1 VSYGL
6 CNTHCVQTTR
16 LDSSANDA
24 LDGKMLIMPSD
35 FFRFLLQARVVP
47 CYLNPV
53 AQFILCP
60 GYPKALIRLLKFFG
74 WSIVAV
80 FCGLLLGLSGAFLY
94 LSPGLPS
101 VEALRSIQLQIPLR
115 VYSSDNKLI
124 AEFGEMRRTP
134 IRFADI
140 PPNFINALLSAED
153 DNFANHYGV
162 DPSSLM
168 RAATQLV
175 KSGHIQSG
183 GSTITMQVAKN
194 FFLTSERSFSR
205 KTTEILLALQIERQ
219 LTKDEILEL
228 YVNKIYLGNRAYGIE
243 AAAQVYY
250 GKSIRDVSLAQ
261 MAMIAGLPKAPSR
274 FNPLANPARS
284 KERRDWI
291 LGRMYKLG
299 KITEADY
306 TTAINEPLNASYHV
320 PTPEVNAPYIAEMAR
335 AEMVGRYGSDAYTE
349 GFRVTT
355 TVPSNLQEMAN
366 TALHE
371 GLMTYDQRH
380 GYRGPESRLP
390 GKTREAW
397 ATELTKQRTISSL
410 EPAIVTQVDKT
421 GLQVLTRTGEEHVGW
436 DSMKWAR
443 PFLNTNSMGANPKQP
458 SDVAQVGDLIR
469 VQRQPDNSLK
479 FSQIPQA
486 QGALV
491 SLDPQNGAIRSLVG
505 GFAFEQSNYNRAMQ
519 AKRQPGSSFKP
530 FVYSAALDN
539 GYTAASLV
547 NDAPIVFVDEYLDKV
562 WRPKNDTNTFL
573 GPIRLREGLYKSRNL
588 VSIRLVQAL
597 GIDRTIDYISKFGF
611 NKQDLPRNLSLALGT
626 ATLTPMEI
634 ATGWSTFANGGYK
647 ISPYI
652 IDKIE
657 SRNGDTLFVA
667 NPPSVPQGAAVT
679 NGIAAPTDAQAF
691 TVNATPGEAPAA
703 PGAAPQTPAVAERIV
718 DGRTTYIL
726 NSMLEDVIKLGTGRR
741 ALALGRSDIAG
752 KTGTT
757 NESKDAWFSGYNADY
772 VTTVWTGFDQP
783 ESLGKREFGGTVAL
797 PIWMNYMA
805 AALKDKPPHT
815 QPEPEGIL
823 SLRVDPVS
831 GRAASPG
838 TPGAYFELFKA
849 EDTPPSVNE
858 LGNGNAPGSPLP
870 ADEAAPIDLF

>member
-1 VSYGL
+1 
-6 CNTHCVQTTR
+6 
-16 LDSSANDA
+16 
-24 LDGKMLIMPSD
+24 M
-35 FFRFLLQARVVP
+35 
-47 CYLNPV
+47 
-53 AQFILCP
+53 
-60 GYPKALIRLLKFFG
+60 IRLLKFFW
-74 WSIVAV
+74 WSFVAV
-80 FCGLLLGLSGAFLY
+80 ICAVVLGLSGAFLY
-94 LSPGLPS
+94 LSPSLPS

-115 VYSSDNKLI
+115 VYSSDGKLI
-124 AEFGEMRRTP
+124 AEFGEMRRSP

-140 PPNFINALLSAED
+140 PPHFIQALLSAED

-168 RAATQLV
+168 RAATQLL
-175 KSGHIQSG
+175 KSGHIQTG

-194 FFLTSERSFSR
+194 FFLSSERSFSR
-205 KTTEILLALQIERQ
+205 KTNEILLALQIERE

-274 FNPLANPARS
+274 FNPLANPTRA

-299 KITEADY
+299 KIDEASY
-306 TTAINEPLNASYHV
+306 QAALAEPINASYHV

-355 TVPSNLQEMAN
+355 TVPSDLQEMAN
-366 TALHE
+366 SAVLD
-371 GLMTYDQRH
+371 GLSAYDHRH

-390 GKTREAW
+390 GKTHAAW
-397 ATELTKQRTISSL
+397 LQELPKLRTLGGL
-410 EPAIVTQVDKT
+410 EPAIVTQVDKS
-421 GLQVLTRTGEEHVGW
+421 GLRVLTKSGEEENVAW
-436 DSMKWAR
+436 DTMKWAR
-443 PFLNTNSMGANPKQP
+443 PFLNTNSQGRAPQQP
-458 SDVAQVGDLIR
+458 SDVAQVGDVIR
-469 VQRQPDNSLK
+469 VQRTTEGGLS
-479 FSQIPQA
+479 FSQVPGA
-486 QGALV
+486 QSALV
-491 SLDPQNGAIRSLVG
+491 TLDPNNGAIRALVG
-505 GFAFEQSNYNRAMQ
+505 GFSFEQSNYNRAMQ

-530 FVYSAALDN
+530 FVYSAALDS

-573 GPIRLREGLYKSRNL
+573 GPIRMREALYKSRNL
-588 VSIRLVQAL
+588 VSIRLLQAM
-597 GIDRTIDYISKFGF
+597 GIDKTIDYIARFGF

-634 ATGWSTFANGGYK
+634 ATGWSAFANGGYK
-647 ISPYI
+647 ITPYL
-652 IDKIE
+652 IDRIE
-657 SRNGDTLFVA
+657 SRNGETLFTA
-667 NPPSVPQGAAVT
+667 NPPSVPQGHQDQAGMAA
-679 NGIAAPTDAQAF
+679 AEAPIVTDA
-691 TVNATPGEAPAA
+691 
-703 PGAAPQTPAVAERIV
+703 GADVSAVVPQVPVVAEQII
-718 DGRTTYIL
+718 DGRTSYIL
-726 NSMLEDVIKLGTGRR
+726 TSMLQDVIKRGTGRR
-741 ALALGRSDIAG
+741 ALALGRTDLAG

-772 VTTVWTGFDQP
+772 VTTVWSGFDQP
-783 ESLGKREFGGTVAL
+783 ETLGRREYGGTVAL
-797 PIWMNYMA
+797 PIWMSFMG
-805 AALKDKPPHT
+805 AALKDKPMHT
-815 QPEPEGIL
+815 LPQPEGIL

-831 GRAASPG
+831 GRAA
-838 TPGAYFELFKA
+838 TPSTPNAYFELFKA

-858 LGNGNAPGSPLP
+858 LGGSAPGSPLP
-870 ADEAAPIDLF
+870 ADESAPIDLF

>member
-1 VSYGL
+1 
-6 CNTHCVQTTR
+6 
-16 LDSSANDA
+16 
-24 LDGKMLIMPSD
+24 M
-35 FFRFLLQARVVP
+35 
-47 CYLNPV
+47 
-53 AQFILCP
+53 
-60 GYPKALIRLLKFFG
+60 RLLKFFG

-115 VYSSDNKLI
+115 VYSSDDKLI

-366 TALHE
+366 TAVHD
-371 GLMTYDQRH
+371 GLITYDQRH

-397 ATELTKQRTISSL
+397 ATELTKQRTINGL
-410 EPAIVTQVDKT
+410 EPAIVTQVDKN
-421 GLQVLTRTGEEHVGW
+421 GLQVMTRTGEGHVSW

-443 PFLNTNSMGANPKQP
+443 PFLNTNSMGPNPKQP

-491 SLDPQNGAIRSLVG
+491 SLDPQNGAIRALVG

-530 FVYSAALDN
+530 FVYSAALDS
-539 GYTAASLV
+539 GYTASSLV

-573 GPIRLREGLYKSRNL
+573 GPIRLREALYKSRNL
-588 VSIRLVQAL
+588 VSIRLLQAM
-597 GIDRTIDYISKFGF
+597 GVGKTIDYITRFGF
-611 NKQDLPRNLSLALGT
+611 NKQDLPPNLSLALGT

-634 ATGWSTFANGGYK
+634 ATGWSAFANGGYK
-647 ISPYI
+647 ITPYI

-667 NPPSVPQGAAVT
+667 NPPSVPQGDVAT
-679 NGIAAPTDAQAF
+679 SGIAVPAAQSF
-691 TVNATPGEAPAA
+691 TVNATPAEAPAA
-703 PGAAPQTPAVAERIV
+703 PGIAPPTPAVAERII

-783 ESLGKREFGGTVAL
+783 ESLGRKEFGGTVAL

-849 EDTPPSVNE
+849 EDTPPSADE
-858 LGNGNAPGSPLP
+858 LGNGSAPGSPLP

>member
-1 VSYGL
+1 
-6 CNTHCVQTTR
+6 
-16 LDSSANDA
+16 
-24 LDGKMLIMPSD
+24 M
-35 FFRFLLQARVVP
+35 
-47 CYLNPV
+47 
-53 AQFILCP
+53 
-60 GYPKALIRLLKFFG
+60 IRLLKFFG

-80 FCGLLLGLSGAFLY
+80 FCGLLLALSGAFLY

-115 VYSSDNKLI
+115 VYSSDGKLI

-194 FFLTSERSFSR
+194 FFLSSERSFSR

-299 KITEADY
+299 KISEADY
-306 TTAINEPLNASYHV
+306 QAAVAEPLNASYHV
-320 PTPEVNAPYIAEMAR
+320 PTPEVNAPYVAEMAR

-355 TVPSNLQEMAN
+355 TVPSDLQELAN
-366 TALHE
+366 TAVHE
-371 GLMTYDQRH
+371 GLITYDQRH

-390 GKTREAW
+390 GKTHAAW
-397 ATELTKQRTISSL
+397 AQELTKQRSISGL
-410 EPAIVTQVDKT
+410 EPAIVTQVDKN
-421 GLQVLTRTGEEHVGW
+421 GLQVLTRTGEEHVSW

-443 PFLNTNSMGANPKQP
+443 PFLNTNSMGPAPKQP

-469 VQRQPDNSLK
+469 VQRQADNSLK
-479 FSQIPQA
+479 FRQIPVV

-505 GFAFEQSNYNRAMQ
+505 GFAFEQSNYNRALQ

-573 GPIRLREGLYKSRNL
+573 GPIRMREALYKSRNL
-588 VSIRLVQAL
+588 VSIRLLQSL
-597 GIDRTIDYISKFGF
+597 GVDRTIDYISKFGF

-634 ATGWSTFANGGYK
+634 ATGWSVFANGGYK
-647 ISPYI
+647 VTPYI

-657 SRNGDTLFVA
+657 SRNGETLFTA
-667 NPPSVPQGAAVT
+667 NPPSVPTGDTASS
-679 NGIAAPTDAQAF
+679 GIAAPTEQSF
-691 TVNATPGEAPAA
+691 TVNNVPGETPSQAPVQA
-703 PGAAPQTPAVAERIV
+703 PAVAERII

-741 ALALGRSDIAG
+741 ALALGRTDLAG

-783 ESLGKREFGGTVAL
+783 ESLGRREYGGTVAL
-797 PIWMNYMA
+797 PIWMNYMG
-805 AALKDKPPHT
+805 AALKDKPAHT
-815 QPEPEGIL
+815 QAEPEGIL

-831 GRAASPG
+831 GRAATPG
-838 TPGAYFELFKA
+838 TPNAYFELFKS

-858 LGNGNAPGSPLP
+858 LGNGYAPGSPLP
-870 ADEAAPIDLF
+870 ADESAPIDLF

>member
-1 VSYGL
+1 
-6 CNTHCVQTTR
+6 
-16 LDSSANDA
+16 
-24 LDGKMLIMPSD
+24 M
-35 FFRFLLQARVVP
+35 
-47 CYLNPV
+47 
-53 AQFILCP
+53 
-60 GYPKALIRLLKFFG
+60 IRLLKFFG

-115 VYSSDNKLI
+115 VYSSDGKLI

-168 RAATQLV
+168 RAASQLV

-299 KITEADY
+299 KIDEAAY
-306 TTAINEPLNASYHV
+306 QAAINEPLNASYHV

-366 TALHE
+366 TAVHE
-371 GLMTYDQRH
+371 GLITYDQRH

-390 GKTREAW
+390 GKTPAAW
-397 ATELTKQRTISSL
+397 ATELTKQRTISGL
-410 EPAIVTQVDKT
+410 EPAIVTLIEKNGV
-421 GLQVLTRTGEEHVGW
+421 QVLTRNGEEHVSW

-443 PFLNTNSMGANPKQP
+443 PFLNTNSMGPAPKQP

-469 VQRQPDNSLK
+469 VQRQADNALK
-479 FSQIPQA
+479 FSQIPVA
-486 QGALV
+486 QSALV
-491 SLDPQNGAIRSLVG
+491 SLDPQNGAIRALVG

-539 GYTAASLV
+539 GYTPATLV

-573 GPIRLREGLYKSRNL
+573 GPIRMREALYKSRNL
-588 VSIRLVQAL
+588 VSIRLLQAL
-597 GIDRTIDYISKFGF
+597 GVDRTIDYISKFGF

-647 ISPYI
+647 ITPYI

-667 NPPSVPQGAAVT
+667 NPPSVPKGDIAS
-679 NGIAAPTDAQAF
+679 NGIAAPVSNTF
-691 TVNATPGEAPAA
+691 TVNPTPGEAPAT
-703 PGAAPQTPAVAERIV
+703 QTTVQAPAVAERII
-718 DGRTTYIL
+718 DGRTTFIL

-741 ALALGRSDIAG
+741 ALSMGRSDIAG

-797 PIWMNYMA
+797 PIWMNYMS
-805 AALKDKPPHT
+805 AALKGKPPHT
-815 QPEPEGIL
+815 QAEPEGIL

-831 GRAASPG
+831 GRAATPS
-838 TPGAYFELFKA
+838 TPGAYFELFKS
-849 EDTPPSVNE
+849 EDSPPSINE

>member
-1 VSYGL
+1 
-6 CNTHCVQTTR
+6 
-16 LDSSANDA
+16 
-24 LDGKMLIMPSD
+24 M
-35 FFRFLLQARVVP
+35 
-47 CYLNPV
+47 
-53 AQFILCP
+53 
-60 GYPKALIRLLKFFG
+60 RLLKFFG

-80 FCGLLLGLSGAFLY
+80 FCGLLLALSGAFLY

-115 VYSSDNKLI
+115 VYSSDGKLI

-134 IRFADI
+134 IRFAEI

-194 FFLTSERSFSR
+194 FFLSSERSFSR

-299 KITEADY
+299 KITEAAY
-306 TTAINEPLNASYHV
+306 TEAINEPLNASYHV
-320 PTPEVNAPYIAEMAR
+320 PTPEVSAPYIAEMAR

-355 TVPSNLQEMAN
+355 TVPSDLQEMAN
-366 TALHE
+366 TAVHE

-390 GKTREAW
+390 GKTQAAW
-397 ATELTKQRTISSL
+397 ATELTKQRTISGL
-410 EPAIVTQVDKT
+410 EPAIVTQIEKNGV
-421 GLQVLTRTGEEHVGW
+421 QVLTRNGEEHVAW
-436 DSMKWAR
+436 DTMKWAR
-443 PFLNTNSMGANPKQP
+443 PFLNTNSMGAVPRQP
-458 SDVAQVGDLIR
+458 ADVAQVGDLIR

-479 FSQIPQA
+479 FSQIPVA

-491 SLDPQNGAIRSLVG
+491 TLDPKNGAIRALVG

-573 GPIRLREGLYKSRNL
+573 GPIRMREALYKSRNL
-588 VSIRLVQAL
+588 VSIRLLQSMGV
-597 GIDRTIDYISKFGF
+597 DHTIDYISKFGF

-647 ISPYI
+647 ITPYI

-657 SRNGDTLFVA
+657 SRNGEMLFSA
-667 NPPSVPQGAAVT
+667 NPPSVPTGDT
-679 NGIAAPTDAQAF
+679 TSSGIAAPEHSF
-691 TVNATPGEAPAA
+691 TVNTVAGENPIQAPV
-703 PGAAPQTPAVAERIV
+703 QTPAVAERII

-726 NSMLEDVIKLGTGRR
+726 NSMLQDVIKLGTGRR
-741 ALALGRSDIAG
+741 ALSLGRTDLAG

-783 ESLGKREFGGTVAL
+783 ESLGRREYGGTVAL
-797 PIWMNYMA
+797 PIWINFMG
-805 AALKDKPPHT
+805 AALKDKPAHT
-815 QPEPEGIL
+815 QAEPEGIL

-831 GRAASPG
+831 GRAATPG
-838 TPGAYFELFKA
+838 TPNAYFELFKS

-858 LGNGNAPGSPLP
+858 LGNGVAPGSPLP

>member
-1 VSYGL
+1 
-6 CNTHCVQTTR
+6 
-16 LDSSANDA
+16 
-24 LDGKMLIMPSD
+24 
-35 FFRFLLQARVVP
+35 
-47 CYLNPV
+47 
-53 AQFILCP
+53 
-60 GYPKALIRLLKFFG
+60 
-74 WSIVAV
+74 V
-80 FCGLLLGLSGAFLY
+80 FCGLLLALSGAFLY

-115 VYSSDNKLI
+115 VYSSDGKLI

-299 KITEADY
+299 KITEAAY
-306 TTAINEPLNASYHV
+306 TEAINEPLNASYHV

-355 TVPSNLQEMAN
+355 TVPSDLQEMAN
-366 TALHE
+366 TAVHE

-390 GKTREAW
+390 GKTQAAW
-397 ATELTKQRTISSL
+397 ASELTKQRTISGL
-410 EPAIVTQVDKT
+410 EPAIVTLVEKN
-421 GLQVLTRTGEEHVGW
+421 GLQVLTRNGEEHVAW

-443 PFLNTNSMGANPKQP
+443 PFLNTNSMGPVPRQP
-458 SDVAQVGDLIR
+458 ADVAQVGDLIR
-469 VQRQPDNSLK
+469 VQRQADNSLK
-479 FSQIPQA
+479 FSQIPVA

-491 SLDPQNGAIRSLVG
+491 TLDPQNGAIRALVG

-530 FVYSAALDN
+530 FIYSAALDN
-539 GYTAASLV
+539 GYTPASLV

-573 GPIRLREGLYKSRNL
+573 GPIRMREALYKSRNL
-588 VSIRLVQAL
+588 VSIRLLQSMGV
-597 GIDRTIDYISKFGF
+597 DRTIDYISKFGF

-647 ISPYI
+647 ITPYI

-657 SRNGDTLFVA
+657 SRNGELLFSA
-667 NPPSVPQGAAVT
+667 NPPSAPTGNTAT
-679 NGIAAPTDAQAF
+679 SGIAAPEHNF
-691 TVNATPGEAPAA
+691 TINNVAGETSAPAA
-703 PGAAPQTPAVAERIV
+703 TQAPAVAERII

-726 NSMLEDVIKLGTGRR
+726 NSMLQDVIKLGTGRR
-741 ALALGRSDIAG
+741 ALALGRTDLAG

-783 ESLGKREFGGTVAL
+783 ESLGRREYGGTVAL
-797 PIWMNYMA
+797 PIWMSFMG

-831 GRAASPG
+831 GRAATPG
-838 TPGAYFELFKA
+838 TPNAYFELFKS

-858 LGNGNAPGSPLP
+858 LGNGAVPGSPLP

>member
-1 VSYGL
+1 
-6 CNTHCVQTTR
+6 
-16 LDSSANDA
+16 
-24 LDGKMLIMPSD
+24 M
-35 FFRFLLQARVVP
+35 
-47 CYLNPV
+47 
-53 AQFILCP
+53 
-60 GYPKALIRLLKFFG
+60 IRLLKFFG

-80 FCGLLLGLSGAFLY
+80 FCGLLLALSGAFLY

-115 VYSSDNKLI
+115 VYSSDGKLI

-134 IRFADI
+134 IRFAEI

-194 FFLTSERSFSR
+194 FFLSSERSFSR

-299 KITEADY
+299 KITEAAY
-306 TTAINEPLNASYHV
+306 TEAINEPLNASYHV

-355 TVPSNLQEMAN
+355 TVPSDLQEMAN
-366 TALHE
+366 TAVQE

-390 GKTREAW
+390 GKTHAAW

-410 EPAIVTQVDKT
+410 EPAIVTQVEKN
-421 GLQVLTRTGEEHVGW
+421 GIQVLTRNGEEHVAW
-436 DSMKWAR
+436 ESMKWAR
-443 PFLNTNSMGANPKQP
+443 PFLNTNSMGAAPRQP
-458 SDVAQVGDLIR
+458 ADVAQVGDLIR
-469 VQRQPDNSLK
+469 VQRQADNSLK
-479 FSQIPQA
+479 FSQVPVA

-491 SLDPQNGAIRSLVG
+491 TLDPQNGAIRALVG

-573 GPIRLREGLYKSRNL
+573 GPIRMREALYKSRNL
-588 VSIRLVQAL
+588 VSIRLLQSMGV
-597 GIDRTIDYISKFGF
+597 DHTIDYISKFGF

-647 ISPYI
+647 ITPYI

-657 SRNGDTLFVA
+657 SRNGELLFSA
-667 NPPSVPQGAAVT
+667 NPPSVPTGNTASS
-679 NGIAAPTDAQAF
+679 GIAAPEHSF
-691 TVNATPGEAPAA
+691 TVNTVAGENPVQS
-703 PGAAPQTPAVAERIV
+703 PVQTPAVAERII

-741 ALALGRSDIAG
+741 ALALGRSDLAG

-783 ESLGKREFGGTVAL
+783 ESLGRREYGGTVAL
-797 PIWMNYMA
+797 PIWMNFMG
-805 AALKDKPPHT
+805 AALKGKPPHT
-815 QPEPEGIL
+815 QAEPEGIL

-831 GRAASPG
+831 GRAAAPG
-838 TPGAYFELFKA
+838 TPNAYFELFKS

-858 LGNGNAPGSPLP
+858 LGNGVAPGSPLP

>member
-1 VSYGL
+1 
-6 CNTHCVQTTR
+6 
-16 LDSSANDA
+16 
-24 LDGKMLIMPSD
+24 M
-35 FFRFLLQARVVP
+35 
-47 CYLNPV
+47 
-53 AQFILCP
+53 
-60 GYPKALIRLLKFFG
+60 IRLLKFFG
-74 WSIVAV
+74 YSFVAIV
-80 FCGLLLGLSGAFLY
+80 CGLLLVFSGAYLY

-115 VYSSDNKLI
+115 VYSSDEKLI

-162 DPSSLM
+162 DPSSLV

-205 KTTEILLALQIERQ
+205 KATEILLALQIERQ

-243 AAAQVYY
+243 AASQVYY
-250 GKSIRDVSLAQ
+250 GKSIRDASLAQ

-299 KITEADY
+299 KIDQSAYESAV
-306 TTAINEPLNASYHV
+306 AEPLNASYHV
-320 PTPEVNAPYIAEMAR
+320 PTPEVSAPYIAEMAR

-355 TVPSNLQEMAN
+355 TIPSNLQEIAN
-366 TALHE
+366 HAVHE
-371 GLMTYDQRH
+371 GLIAYDQRH

-390 GKTREAW
+390 GKTLSAW
-397 ATELTKQRTISSL
+397 TVELGKQRSISGL
-410 EPAIVTQVDKT
+410 DPAIVTQVKKD
-421 GLQVLTRTGEEHVGW
+421 GVQVLTRSGEEHVAW

-443 PFLNTNSMGANPKQP
+443 PFLNTNSMGPMPKQP

-469 VQRQPDNSLK
+469 VQRQKDDSLK
-479 FSQIPQA
+479 FSQVPVA

-491 SLDPQNGAIRSLVG
+491 SLDPQNGAIRALVG
-505 GFAFEQSNYNRAMQ
+505 GFAFEQSNYNRATQ

-573 GPIRLREGLYKSRNL
+573 GPIRVREALYKSRNL
-588 VSIRLVQAL
+588 VSIRLLQAM
-597 GIDRTIDYISKFGF
+597 GVGKTIDYMTRFGF
-611 NKQDLPRNLSLALGT
+611 NKQDLPPNLSLALGT

-634 ATGWSTFANGGYK
+634 ATGWSVFANGGYK
-647 ISPYI
+647 VTPYL

-657 SRNGDTLFVA
+657 SRNGDTLFLA
-667 NPPSVPQGAAVT
+667 NPPSVPNGVVASDGLAAPA
-679 NGIAAPTDAQAF
+679 NGGITIEPTPGAAPTDA
-691 TVNATPGEAPAA
+691 TPAPAA
-703 PGAAPQTPAVAERIV
+703 PAVAERIV
-718 DGRTTYIL
+718 DGRTSYIL
-726 NSMLEDVIKLGTGRR
+726 TSMLQDVIKRGTGRR
-741 ALALGRSDIAG
+741 ALALGRTDLAG

-772 VTTVWTGFDQP
+772 ITTVWTGYDQP
-783 ESLGKREFGGTVAL
+783 ESLGRREYGGTVAL
-797 PIWMNYMA
+797 PIWMSYMGG
-805 AALKDKPPHT
+805 ALKDKPAHT
-815 QPEPEGIL
+815 QAEPEGIL
-823 SLRVDPVS
+823 SLRIDPIS
-831 GRAASPG
+831 GRAAAPG
-838 TPGAYFELFKA
+838 TPNAYFELFKS
-849 EDTPPSVNE
+849 EDTPPSMNE
-858 LGNGNAPGSPLP
+858 LGNGVAPGSPLP
-870 ADEAAPIDLF
+870 ADESAPIDLF